1 MTDLATIKGIDGY
14 VLECPEQGLPRQV
27 LTQDELLKWFEAER
41 TFWLQFG
48 QSSGELELTYAGQ
61 SVDLARLNHDHLLSI
76 APLGSAVTRRKLI
89 EFMVEARSYRVLI
102 GQSPLGSAIGQLA
115 RSDFASAHYV
125 ASALSKALVRFDDKN
140 VQMQMNRYRALL
152 LTAPAWLTAAGLS
165 DLQSSRETLEEVKQ
179 ESLDRMQALEEQSVA
194 RLDELRG
201 FQNDMEARLK
211 SLHDLYHKQIQTEAA
226 AKYWEDKSNRSA
238 FIGWFSF
245 LAFGAL
251 VALPLYLG
259 WSHFSDIE
267 SWLVKLTAATADK
280 FSLTPIVAISI
291 PFLAYGWILRH
302 LSRVFIQNLALADD
316 ASYRRL
322 MTMTFLGLN
331 KDPNSGVTEAERA
344 IILNA
349 LFRPAPP
356 NSTDDGPPNGLLD
369 LIKSKS

>member
-1 MTDLATIKGIDGY
+1 MTNLATNTGFDEY
-14 VLECPEQGLPRQV
+14 VLECPQQGLPRQV
-27 LTQDELLKWFEAER
+27 LTRDELVTWLAVERKFWGRFGASAEI
-41 TFWLQFG
+41 TPQYSG
-48 QSSGELELTYAGQ
+48 QL
-61 SVDLARLNHDHLLSI
+61 VDLNHLYNDYLRGI
-76 APLGSAVTRRKLI
+76 APFPDAIVLEKFR
-89 EFMVEARSYRVLI
+89 EFMVAAQNYRILI
-102 GQSPLGSAIGQLA
+102 GQSPLGRTIGRLAI
-115 RSDFASAHYV
+115 SDIASAHFV
-125 ASALSKALVRFDDKN
+125 ATALSKKLVQIEDPSVRTQTD
-140 VQMQMNRYRALL
+140 RYRAFM
-152 LTAPAWLTAAGLS
+152 LTAPAWLSTEDLV
-165 DLQSSRETLEEVKQ
+165 DLQNSKNLADSITLEAQ
-179 ESLDRMQALEEQSVA
+179 ERLQSLEEEA
-194 RLDELRG
+194 ATRLIELRG
-201 FQNDMEARLK
+201 FQHDMEARLK

-245 LAFGAL
+245 LAFGVL

>member
-1 MTDLATIKGIDGY
+1 MTDLATNTGFDEY
-14 VLECPEQGLPRQV
+14 VLECPEQGLTRQV
-27 LTQDELLKWFEAER
+27 LTRHELLRWLGRER
-41 TFWLQFG
+41 TFWEPFG
-48 QSSGELELTYAGQ
+48 ATTESTPQYSGQ
-61 SVDLARLNHDHLLSI
+61 PVDLTHLYNEHLRSI
-76 APLGSAVTRRKLI
+76 APLPDGISLEKLR
-89 EFMVEARSYRVLI
+89 EFLAAAGTYRVLI
-102 GQSPLGSAIGQLA
+102 GQSRLGRSVGRLA
-115 RSDFASAHYV
+115 KSDIVSAHFV
-125 ASALSKALVRFDDKN
+125 ATALSKKLVRIEDPGVRTQTD
-140 VQMQMNRYRALL
+140 RYRAFM
-152 LTAPAWLTAAGLS
+152 LTAPAWLSAEDLV
-165 DLQSSRETLEEVKQ
+165 DLQNSKDLADSISLEAQERLQSLEE
-179 ESLDRMQALEEQSVA
+179 ESAA
-194 RLDELRG
+194 RLTELRG
-201 FQNDMEARLK
+201 FQHDMETRLK

-259 WSHFSDIE
+259 WSHFSEIE